1 MSDNRTQSLL
11 IKNREELSVNGI
23 KKVLGFDSD
32 YVLLE
37 SESGRITVEGQSLAI
52 ENLVK
57 DSGDLQITGKITAVI
72 FSDEKKV
79 RGGVLSK
86 LIK

>member
-57 DSGDLQITGKITAVI
+57 DSGDLQITGKITAVV
-72 FSDEKKV
+72 FSDEKKA

-86 LIK
+86 LVK

>member
-86 LIK
+86 LVK